1 MSTDDYRLRRLPV
14 FMSNPRVTAVLP
26 PRAIEAGR
34 VTLTGEDLLGA
45 SSVPDVRVLDRP
57 ARVVFASSARV
68 DVLVPGGITESGPL
82 AVRIG
87 GADSRVTI
95 AHAAPLATGLH
106 QVDNPAFDREGNL
119 YVTYSGTRGQQV
131 PVSIFRVRPNGTRE
145 TFSSGIVNPTSMAID
160 PQGTLFVSS
169 RFEGVV
175 YRVAADGT
183 AETFAT
189 DLGVACGLAFAPD
202 GSLFVGDRSGTIF
215 KLDRSGRAKAFA
227 TLPSSVAAFHLA
239 LGADGLYVTGPTL
252 SSYDA
257 VYRVDDQGTVTT
269 FSTAFGRPQGLAF
282 DRAGELFVVE
292 ALAGSSGLYRVPPSG
307 APELV
312 LSGPGLIGIAFDP
325 HGTLVVCSNHTAYR
339 LPQWG

>member
-1 MSTDDYRLRRLPV
+1 
-14 FMSNPRVTAVLP
+14 MSNPRVTSVQP
-26 PRAIEAGR
+26 PRAIEGGR
-34 VTLTGEDLLGA
+34 FTLTGEDLLGA
-45 SSVPDVRVLDRP
+45 APVPDVRVRDRP
-57 ARVVFASSARV
+57 ARVVFASSGRV
-68 DVLVPGGITESGPL
+68 DVLMPGGITQSGPL

-87 GADSRVTI
+87 GESHGTI
-95 AHAAPLATGLH
+95 SHAAPLATGLH

-145 TFSSGIVNPTSMAID
+145 TFSSGIVNPTSMAVD
-160 PQGTLFVSS
+160 PHGALFVSS
-169 RFEGVV
+169 RFEGIV
-175 YRVAADGT
+175 YRVAPDGAT
-183 AETFAT
+183 ETFAT

-215 KLDRSGRAKAFA
+215 KLDRTGRAKAFA

-252 SSYDA
+252 ASYDPIHH
-257 VYRVDDQGTVTT
+257 VDDQGNVST

-282 DRAGELFVVE
+282 DSAGELFVVE
-292 ALAGSSGLYRVPPSG
+292 ALAGASGLYHVPRSG

-312 LSGPGLIGIAFDP
+312 MSGPGLIGIAFDP
-325 HGTLVVCSNHTAYR
+325 NGGLVVCSNSTAYR
-339 LPQWG
+339 LPRWI